1 MPPPK
6 KKFTQPPPRELLRP
20 DSQGVQIYKN
30 LARRR
35 RFGLFS
41 VAFVVDVSGHFQLF
55 SLIFDV
61 FGRFRTFPDGFGHFR
76 TFSDI
81 SVVFICIV
89 PKEGGPRS
97 ASRLAAATR
106 HEDSN
111 RLACFLRL
119 ECHYAQNGARLK
131 P

>member
-1 MPPPK
+1 MNLWPRFPDPPNAPPQK

-55 SLIFDV
+55 SVIFRDHLAFLV
-61 FGRFRTFPDGFGHFR
+61 FLFVG
-76 TFSDI
+76 
-81 SVVFICIV
+81 
-89 PKEGGPRS
+89 
-97 ASRLAAATR
+97 
-106 HEDSN
+106 
-111 RLACFLRL
+111 
-119 ECHYAQNGARLK
+119 
-131 P
+131 

>member
-76 TFSDI
+76 TFSDV
-81 SVVFICIV
+81 SVVYGRFHLYC
-89 PKEGGPRS
+89 PKGGRTPVGIKTS
-97 ASRLAAATR
+97 GR
-106 HEDSN
+106 HT
-111 RLACFLRL
+111 A
-119 ECHYAQNGARLK
+119 
-131 P
+131 